1 MLEVSNNCSPSPFF
15 ASGFLPP
22 KTLFLFPPATASSA
36 WSHSTGNAIKCFTSI
51 PAHVHTPRNA
61 FARKRLSVLGNWY
74 RGKLD
79 VIQISP
85 RDQVDRQR
93 GWRNWPGTSKIHPWA
108 IRGLFFF
115 FLVVILSWR
124 TMKQHSA
131 VFVLLFYLFQSPS
144 NHSHF
149 EEAMRFTGWKNII
162 SPPPLS
168 S

>member
-1 MLEVSNNCSPSPFF
+1 MLEVSNNCSPSPLF

-22 KTLFLFPPATASSA
+22 KTLFLFPPATDSSA

-51 PAHVHTPRNA
+51 PAHVHMPRNA
-61 FARKRLSVLGNWY
+61 FARKRLSVLGDWY

-115 FLVVILSWR
+115 LVVILSWR
-124 TMKQHSA
+124 TMK
-131 VFVLLFYLFQSPS
+131 
-144 NHSHF
+144 
-149 EEAMRFTGWKNII
+149 TT
-162 SPPPLS
+162 LS
-168 S
+168 SVCSSLLLVSISIKSLISMKQCGLRVERIFSPLPPSS